1 MLLKDLGQRYL
12 DSVPALDKLL
22 NRKKAELRKA
32 DRNGNFSEALAL
44 RNEIITIKE
53 MKDDCSDIGHYLINY
68 YEKGGK

>member
-1 MLLKDLGQRYL
+1 M
-12 DSVPALDKLL
+12 
-22 NRKKAELRKA
+22 
-32 DRNGNFSEALAL
+32 AL